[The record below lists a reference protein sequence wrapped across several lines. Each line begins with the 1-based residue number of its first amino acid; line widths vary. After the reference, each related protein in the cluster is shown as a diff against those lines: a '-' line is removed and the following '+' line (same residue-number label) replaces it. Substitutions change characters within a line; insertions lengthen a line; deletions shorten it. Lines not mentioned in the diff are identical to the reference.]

1 MEIMTSWKKEGLQQG
16 LAQGRVEAV
25 RGAVV
30 DILEARFNRVP
41 AAVKRA
47 LKAVEDQK
55 RLKLLLRQAAT
66 VDSIKE
72 FEIQLTSL

>member
-1 MEIMTSWKKEGLQQG
+1 
-16 LAQGRVEAV
+16 
-25 RGAVV
+25 
-30 DILEARFNRVP
+30 
-41 AAVKRA
+41 

-55 RLKLLLRQAAT
+55 QLKLLLRQAAT